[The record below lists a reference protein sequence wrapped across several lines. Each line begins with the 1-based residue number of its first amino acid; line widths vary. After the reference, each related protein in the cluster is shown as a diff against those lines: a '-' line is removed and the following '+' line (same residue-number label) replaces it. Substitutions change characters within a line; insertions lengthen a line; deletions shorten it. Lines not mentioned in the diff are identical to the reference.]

1 MKVSSINSAALALAI
16 SVALGHAQAAEADL
30 AQGEAAGAA
39 TGTVEEIIVTAQK
52 RSQHLED
59 VPISITVVSGE
70 ALEQAGVTSF
80 SDLTSISVG
89 TNIARTGAYTQPA
102 IRGISTT
109 VVSVGQENN
118 VATYIDGFYEP
129 NPIILTSD
137 LTNIAQVQIL
147 KGPQGTL
154 FGRNATGGAILVST
168 VDPSSRAEGK
178 AVVSYGNYNDRRAEL
193 YLNMPVTATLAA
205 NIDAYYRA
213 SDGYV
218 KDIDGFDTLPLDYR
232 NVRAKVAYQPTDSI
246 KALLVYN
253 HAEISDATGLAVT
266 QYAHQLALA
275 NNPNAIVE
283 SGTNRTSV
291 NFQPHSEAR
300 NDSFGLML
308 DFDFGS
314 ASLKSFTRYLDGT
327 DGLHYDA
334 DGSKSVL
341 FDVTL
346 SQRERL
352 LEQEFDL
359 SGNFGSTEWVIG
371 AFAFRN
377 EQNQDYLRFYNPAA
391 GVYGFTGAGMTTT
404 AYAGFADA
412 TFHATERLSFTGGVR
427 YSSETKDF
435 YFEAPQ
441 YTRVVDTDGSWSG
454 ATPRA
459 VVQYQLGER
468 SNVYASYSKGFK
480 SGTFNTTTADPTPVK
495 PEEVSAYE
503 VGYKMATRDLSLN
516 LATFY
521 YDYRDLQVSV
531 VSVLPNGRVNTRLA
545 NAANAEIYGAEVE
558 GSYAFSANGSLRAG
572 VAYTHARYREFTDA
586 PGNLLNVS
594 PGVGANVG
602 GLNVNAPQD
611 WSGTRMIRAPDL
623 TFNLG
628 ADYSI
633 PLRNSG
639 AIELGGNLY
648 VTSEYSPSTGTINQT
663 VNNGVIT
670 DLGGQRY
677 QQDGYVLVNAQV
689 GYVAPGKRWR
699 VTFYGK
705 NLTNENYALVRQPNT
720 YGDYE
725 QYAPPMTYGLRGEV
739 RF

>member
-1 MKVSSINSAALALAI
+1 
-16 SVALGHAQAAEADL
+16 
-30 AQGEAAGAA
+30 
-39 TGTVEEIIVTAQK
+39 
-52 RSQHLED
+52 
-59 VPISITVVSGE
+59 
-70 ALEQAGVTSF
+70 
-80 SDLTSISVG
+80 
-89 TNIARTGAYTQPA
+89 
-102 IRGISTT
+102 
-109 VVSVGQENN
+109 
-118 VATYIDGFYEP
+118 
-129 NPIILTSD
+129 
-137 LTNIAQVQIL
+137 
-147 KGPQGTL
+147 
-154 FGRNATGGAILVST
+154 
-168 VDPSSRAEGK
+168 
-178 AVVSYGNYNDRRAEL
+178 
-193 YLNMPVTATLAA
+193 
-205 NIDAYYRA
+205 
-213 SDGYV
+213 
-218 KDIDGFDTLPLDYR
+218 
-232 NVRAKVAYQPTDSI
+232 
-246 KALLVYN
+246 
-253 HAEISDATGLAVT
+253 
-266 QYAHQLALA
+266 
-275 NNPNAIVE
+275 
-283 SGTNRTSV
+283 
-291 NFQPHSEAR
+291 
-300 NDSFGLML
+300 
-308 DFDFGS
+308 
-314 ASLKSFTRYLDGT
+314 
-327 DGLHYDA
+327 
-334 DGSKSVL
+334 
-341 FDVTL
+341 
-346 SQRERL
+346 
-352 LEQEFDL
+352 
-359 SGNFGSTEWVIG
+359 
-371 AFAFRN
+371 
-377 EQNQDYLRFYNPAA
+377 
-391 GVYGFTGAGMTTT
+391 
-404 AYAGFADA
+404 
-412 TFHATERLSFTGGVR
+412 
-427 YSSETKDF
+427 
-435 YFEAPQ
+435 
-441 YTRVVDTDGSWSG
+441 
-454 ATPRA
+454 

-480 SGTFNTTTADPTPVK
+480 SGTFNTTTADPTPVN

-545 NAANAEIYGAEVE
+545 NAANAKIYGAEVE

-572 VAYTHARYREFTDA
+572 VAYTHARYQEFTDA

-648 VTSEYSPSTGTINQT
+648 VTSEYSPSTGTISQT

-725 QYAPPMTYGLRGEV
+725 QYAPPMTYGLRAEV